1 MTEDADMDHVAQGHQ
16 NWIADAIGIPRYG
29 SCGTVPGCSRRPPAS
44 PLQSAYPD
52 MDHVARDYLVPRA
65 KRMVESGCVPL
76 NATLFHLFNKKN
88 ANQYIAIKSYIPP
101 CRLSINDSSMAAKR
115 WWMASQGF
123 GARKSNVARRGGV
136 GLRRSDSG
144 LVG

>member
-1 MTEDADMDHVAQGHQ
+1 
-16 NWIADAIGIPRYG
+16 
-29 SCGTVPGCSRRPPAS
+29 
-44 PLQSAYPD
+44 
-52 MDHVARDYLVPRA
+52 
-65 KRMVESGCVPL
+65 MVESGCVPL

-123 GARKSNVARRGGV
+123 GARKSNVAGGAGWVCVAVTVALLAKARICGCTV
-136 GLRRSDSG
+136 GVDTISGRSDKVTQRTGTDQRSELIGVTSWDLSG
-144 LVG
+144 RADLKTGGHVRFT